1 MTESIE
7 PSATSEEN
15 AIMWDQVC
23 FEPVSEHAGFGGL
36 EEVQID
42 DNGMFYNYY
51 LIFFFFCD
59 KHWC

>member
-1 MTESIE
+1 MAESIE

-15 AIMWDQVC
+15 VIIWDQIC
-23 FEPVSEHAGFGGL
+23 FEPVSEYAGFGGL

-51 LIFFFFCD
+51 LISVFFCD